1 MKPEH
6 RHSGNLE
13 TKIVGVRFYNG
24 IATPGE
30 HVILK
35 REPQNQYDCN
45 AIRIDNIMGI
55 QIGHIGRGVAAKLAP
70 YIVCSTIYPLQFRK
84 VAYDCHRTLETFT

>member
-1 MKPEH
+1 M
-6 RHSGNLE
+6 
-13 TKIVGVRFYNG
+13 GVRFYNG

-35 REPQNQYDCN
+35 REPQNQYDRN

-70 YIVCSTIYPLQFRK
+70 YMVCSTIHPLRFWNS
-84 VAYDCHRTLETFT
+84 AYNFHRTLKTST

>member
-1 MKPEH
+1 MKLEL

-35 REPQNQYDCN
+35 REPQNQYDPN

-70 YIVCSTIYPLQFRK
+70 YMVCLTNHLLQFRE
-84 VAYDCHRTLETFT
+84 VAYNCRRTLKTFT